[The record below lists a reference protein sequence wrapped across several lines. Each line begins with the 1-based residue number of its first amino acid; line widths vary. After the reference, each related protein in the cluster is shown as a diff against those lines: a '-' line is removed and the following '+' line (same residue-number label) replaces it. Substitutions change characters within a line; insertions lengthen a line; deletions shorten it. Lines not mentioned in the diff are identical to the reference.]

1 MLICVYEFRVLSWLW
16 LEGRENREI
25 SKQEKA
31 DYLQILKKPVSSP
44 VVTCVCVWTFL
55 NCVESSSLLH
65 ALCLTVYVYN
75 IFSISLTNI
84 IIIDQVSLKIEN
96 TP

>member
-44 VVTCVCVWTFL
+44 VVTCVCV
-55 NCVESSSLLH
+55 
-65 ALCLTVYVYN
+65 
-75 IFSISLTNI
+75 
-84 IIIDQVSLKIEN
+84 
-96 TP
+96 